1 MKITPRMRN
10 VRWLYDI
17 WMDKSVPLEI
27 VFSKTEFLENAWY
40 LRKNIVL
47 CVTTIASFLAHDFL
61 HKVGKVSFFVLLGT
75 MKTRLIW
82 KKNPWRLESNDFQTC
97 QNKSNIRFSHFGHEM
112 NVDRWHWKNVSFEKR
127 SMAAKISP
135 DPSRF

>member
-17 WMDKSVPLEI
+17 WMVKSLPLEI

-82 KKNPWRLESNDFQTC
+82 KK
-97 QNKSNIRFSHFGHEM
+97 K
-112 NVDRWHWKNVSFEKR
+112 
-127 SMAAKISP
+127 SMAARIKRFPNVSKQVKHKILPLRAWNECRSMTLKK
-135 DPSRF
+135 RLIWKTFHGG